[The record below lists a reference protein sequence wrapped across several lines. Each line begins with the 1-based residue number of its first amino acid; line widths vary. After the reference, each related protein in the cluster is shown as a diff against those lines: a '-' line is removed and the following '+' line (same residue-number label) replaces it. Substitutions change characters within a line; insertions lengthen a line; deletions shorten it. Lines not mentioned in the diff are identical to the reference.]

1 MFCRSTPLYL
11 NALMNL
17 GRCDVLLAQSG
28 AVDAKRYAKQAL
40 ETFAQCHN
48 KARCCALDA
57 HIQASMH
64 TYTGCASAT
73 LGDFKSALSY
83 FERAFSWFTTGDFS
97 DPGLLRVL
105 MLCSA
110 QATYDHFHNKRDFF
124 ALVQYAARVSKV
136 FAASR
141 APEHYGVHLSD
152 KDSLPKAINMHMD
165 RYDLD
170 SQNLSEVNKD
180 KRAAAMYAS
189 RVLQAAMFSVPS
201 MLPMSFTVV
210 KRWNVLGSIVAANGL
225 NMSGGQFDL
234 ADEKEVSTVRAL
246 ILGHG
251 SAALAEGEAEVE
263 AKPGSICIQYF
274 GTNASA
280 QTPDQQE
287 SGKGRAQN
295 MLLFYA
301 VLPEGGEEGG
311 GWRCGYGHVD
321 WHKLRDLKD
330 FLVEAERGL
339 EVASATEEEEEAALK
354 MLRRV
359 LQAAAN
365 VLLFS
370 DQDADKAEPSHVR
383 KTISE
388 MSRVEPAVEGEP
400 AMDKAKVFS
409 IFNQAKAMLDASVGI
424 DIVHP
429 WLANWLARVLD
440 AQQTKKQG
448 GSG

>member
-1 MFCRSTPLYL
+1 M
-11 NALMNL
+11 
-17 GRCDVLLAQSG
+17 
-28 AVDAKRYAKQAL
+28 
-40 ETFAQCHN
+40 
-48 KARCCALDA
+48 
-57 HIQASMH
+57 
-64 TYTGCASAT
+64 
-73 LGDFKSALSY
+73 
-83 FERAFSWFTTGDFS
+83 
-97 DPGLLRVL
+97 
-105 MLCSA
+105 
-110 QATYDHFHNKRDFF
+110 
-124 ALVQYAARVSKV
+124 
-136 FAASR
+136 
-141 APEHYGVHLSD
+141 
-152 KDSLPKAINMHMD
+152 
-165 RYDLD
+165 
-170 SQNLSEVNKD
+170 
-180 KRAAAMYAS
+180 
-189 RVLQAAMFSVPS
+189 
-201 MLPMSFTVV
+201 
-210 KRWNVLGSIVAANGL
+210 
-225 NMSGGQFDL
+225 
-234 ADEKEVSTVRAL
+234 RAL
-246 ILGHG
+246 ILGLG
-251 SAALAEGEAEVE
+251 SAALAEGEAEDAE

-287 SGKGRAQN
+287 SGKERAQN
-295 MLLFYA
+295 LLLFYA
-301 VLPEGGEEGG
+301 VLPEGIEEGG

-400 AMDKAKVFS
+400 AMDKAKVLS
-409 IFNQAKAMLDASVGI
+409 IFNQVKAMLDASVGI

>member
-1 MFCRSTPLYL
+1 M
-11 NALMNL
+11 
-17 GRCDVLLAQSG
+17 
-28 AVDAKRYAKQAL
+28 
-40 ETFAQCHN
+40 
-48 KARCCALDA
+48 
-57 HIQASMH
+57 
-64 TYTGCASAT
+64 
-73 LGDFKSALSY
+73 
-83 FERAFSWFTTGDFS
+83 
-97 DPGLLRVL
+97 
-105 MLCSA
+105 
-110 QATYDHFHNKRDFF
+110 
-124 ALVQYAARVSKV
+124 
-136 FAASR
+136 
-141 APEHYGVHLSD
+141 
-152 KDSLPKAINMHMD
+152 
-165 RYDLD
+165 
-170 SQNLSEVNKD
+170 
-180 KRAAAMYAS
+180 
-189 RVLQAAMFSVPS
+189 
-201 MLPMSFTVV
+201 
-210 KRWNVLGSIVAANGL
+210 
-225 NMSGGQFDL
+225 
-234 ADEKEVSTVRAL
+234 RAL

-251 SAALAEGEAEVE
+251 SAALAEGEAEDAE

-274 GTNASA
+274 GTNAST

-287 SGKGRAQN
+287 SGKERAQN
-295 MLLFYA
+295 LLLFYA
-301 VLPEGGEEGG
+301 VLSEGGEEGG

-321 WHKLRDLKD
+321 WHKLCDLKD

-400 AMDKAKVFS
+400 AMDKAKVLS
-409 IFNQAKAMLDASVGI
+409 IFNQVKAMLDASVGI